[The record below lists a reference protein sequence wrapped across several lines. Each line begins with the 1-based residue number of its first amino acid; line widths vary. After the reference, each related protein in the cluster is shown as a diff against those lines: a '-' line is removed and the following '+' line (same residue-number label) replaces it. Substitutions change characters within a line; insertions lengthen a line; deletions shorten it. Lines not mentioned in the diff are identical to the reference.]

1 MHVAQPVKGAKGMS
15 SITIISQVNT
25 HSRSPAWLLAF
36 TGESGSRALGVLHK
50 DDLVRELKTTGAV
63 LTDII
68 LFYGCCL
75 VGYGHNSSTIRPWSV
90 P

>member
-1 MHVAQPVKGAKGMS
+1 VSAQLLMHVAQPVKGAKGMS

-50 DDLVRELKTTGAV
+50 DDLVRELKTTGAP
-63 LTDII
+63 T
-68 LFYGCCL
+68 
-75 VGYGHNSSTIRPWSV
+75 TEV
-90 P
+90 PRWYPC